1 MNTAKKPRAAVLG
14 ALLLVFLILIAG
26 ALVALSVVMARLDSP
41 APALSGSSAAFK
53 VAQGESAGAIT
64 RRLLE
69 SGYIRS
75 ELYFRLLLK
84 AKGLES
90 ELKAGSYEFNADMRT
105 SDIIAMIASGK
116 QRLVRFSI
124 AEGTGLKAVAEAAE
138 RSGVAGAEAFMAAVY
153 DPKLL
158 EELGVPGGSFL
169 GYLYP
174 DTYLLPED
182 AGADALI
189 RLMVST
195 FRAKLAELAPASA
208 SLSAEE
214 LRRYVVLASVVEREY
229 RIPEEAPLMAGVFW
243 NRLRIGMALQS
254 CATVVYVITE
264 RQGKPH
270 PTRIF
275 DRDLQIDDPYNTYQ
289 FPGLPPAP
297 ICNPGSVALS
307 AVFNP
312 VNSRYL
318 YFRLVDEASGKHY
331 FSESLD
337 EHIQAAALAVK
348 PRS

>member
-1 MNTAKKPRAAVLG
+1 MNTVKKPKAAALG
-14 ALLLVFLILIAG
+14 ALVLFILILAAG
-26 ALVALSVVMARLDSP
+26 ALVAVSVLFARFDSP
-41 APALSGSSAAFK
+41 ADALAGDGALFK
-53 VAQGESAGAIT
+53 VAQGESASAIT

-69 SGYIRS
+69 GGYIRS

-84 AKGLES
+84 AKGQES
-90 ELKAGSYEFNADMRT
+90 ALKAGSYEFKAGMRS
-105 SDIIAMIASGK
+105 SDIIDLLASGK
-116 QRLVRFSI
+116 QRLVRFSV
-124 AEGTGLKAVAEAAE
+124 AEGGGIRAVAEAAE
-138 RSGVAGAEAFMAAVY
+138 RAGIATEEAFLAAAY
-153 DPKLL
+153 DAGLL
-158 EELGVPGGSFL
+158 AELGVPGGSFL

-174 DTYLLPED
+174 DTYLLPDE
-182 AGADALI
+182 AGAEALI
-189 RLMVST
+189 RIMVST

-208 SLSAEE
+208 SLSPEE

-270 PTRIF
+270 PARIF
-275 DRDLQIDDPYNTYQ
+275 DRDLQINDPFNTYQ

-312 VNSRYL
+312 VNSNYL

-337 EHIQAAALAVK
+337 EHIKAAALAVK

>member
-1 MNTAKKPRAAVLG
+1 MNTAKKPRAAAIG
-14 ALLLVFLILIAG
+14 ALLLVLLILIAG
-26 ALVALSVVMARLDSP
+26 ALVGVSAVMARLDSP
-41 APALSGSSAAFK
+41 APALSGSSAIFK

-69 SGYIRS
+69 GGYIRS

-84 AKGLES
+84 SKGLEAA
-90 ELKAGSYEFNADMRT
+90 LKAGSYEFEAGLRT
-105 SDIIAMIASGK
+105 TDIIELLASGK
-116 QRLVRFSI
+116 QRLVRVSI
-124 AEGTGLKAVAEAAE
+124 AEGTGIKAVAEAAE
-138 RSGVAGAEAFMAAVY
+138 RAGIAGQDAFMAAVY
-153 DPKLL
+153 DASLL
-158 EELGVPGGSFL
+158 AELGVPGGSFL

-182 AGADALI
+182 AGAESLI
-189 RLMVST
+189 RIMVAT
-195 FRAKLAELAPASA
+195 FRAKLAELAPASS
-208 SLSAEE
+208 SLSPEE

-275 DRDLQIDDPYNTYQ
+275 DRDLRIDDPFNTYQ

-297 ICNPGSVALS
+297 ICNPGAVALS

-312 VNSRYL
+312 ANSRYL